1 MKLLAIELS
10 SAVGSVAL
18 AVDGRVAERTIHS
31 PRAQQ
36 ALVLPLVDELL
47 REAGLEPRALDA
59 VAFGRGPGSFTGL
72 RIAAAVAQGLGLA
85 ARLPLLPVSSLAA
98 LAQRAWREGGVE
110 AALTCVDAHMGE
122 VYWAAYAI
130 EDGVAAPRGEE
141 RLGPP
146 EAVEPPAGGAWAAVG
161 DGFAAHAAA
170 LAAVTARASRV
181 WQDLRPAARDLL
193 PRAERDLA
201 AGRHTPPEEAL
212 PVYLRGAGAWG
223 KRGGEST

>member
-18 AVDGRVAERTIHS
+18 AVDGRVTERAIHS

-36 ALVLPLVDELL
+36 SLVLPLVDELL
-47 REAGLEPRALDA
+47 GETGLELAGLDG

-72 RIAAAVAQGLGLA
+72 RIAAAVAQGFGLA
-85 ARLPLLPVSSLAA
+85 AALPLLPVSSLAA
-98 LAQRAWREGGVE
+98 LAQRAWREGGAE

-130 EDGVAAPRGEE
+130 EDGVAVLRGEE

-146 EAVEPPAGGAWAAVG
+146 ASVEPPADGAWHAVG
-161 DGFAAHAAA
+161 DGFAAHAEA
-170 LAAVTARASRV
+170 LAAVAARAARV
-181 WQDLRPAARDLL
+181 RPDLLPAARDLL
-193 PRAERDLA
+193 PQAERDLA

-223 KRGGEST
+223 KRGG